1 MQQPPQ
7 NVYTFSIHKVLCC
20 AQKRFLT
27 TCVCCSKH
35 FENREPSAH
44 IILDKICSQNQ
55 RNRIRKDHFQQ
66 QCCKF
71 YEYGYHDIPA
81 FGFTFLESKRFCGCA
96 LQRVPQRNIRR
107 SLHKDSVPAGNVLY
121 RYRGAGGTVVLLRH
135 YCRQLYREREQ
146 PFQPGA
152 RADSVIR
159 HSGGM
164 LRNRD
169 PETKKAGQMPRF
181 AYLSCVQVK
190 RACETESP
198 SRRK

>member
-1 MQQPPQ
+1 MLQIRRVRVPRHP
-7 NVYTFSIHKVLCC
+7 SI
-20 AQKRFLT
+20 RFHFPGIQALLRLRTT
-27 TCVCCSKH
+27 TCTAAEH
-35 FENREPSAH
+35 
-44 IILDKICSQNQ
+44 
-55 RNRIRKDHFQQ
+55 
-66 QCCKF
+66 
-71 YEYGYHDIPA
+71 PA
-81 FGFTFLESKRFCGCA
+81 VLT
-96 LQRVPQRNIRR
+96 
-107 SLHKDSVPAGNVLY
+107 KDSVRAGNVLY

-181 AYLSCVQVK
+181 AYLSCG
-190 RACETESP
+190 
-198 SRRK
+198 